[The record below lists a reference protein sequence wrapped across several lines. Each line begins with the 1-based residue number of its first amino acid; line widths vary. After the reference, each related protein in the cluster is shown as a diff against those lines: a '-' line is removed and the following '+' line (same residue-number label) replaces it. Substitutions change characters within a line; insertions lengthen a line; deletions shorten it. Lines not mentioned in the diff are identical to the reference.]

1 MSAPSPLTTD
11 ERQPAETLY
20 VTDAEL
26 IRRSGIPVH
35 KARRLIAELDRLP
48 SGFPPKDKLCGNRRY
63 WPAVK
68 EFFANRTAKLASP
81 QRRIGN
87 ERAA

>member
-1 MSAPSPLTTD
+1 MN
-11 ERQPAETLY
+11 EIGEAETLY

-35 KARRLIAELDRLP
+35 KARLLISELDRLP

-68 EFFANRTAKLASP
+68 DFFANRTAKLLAP
-81 QRRIGN
+81 QRRTSN
-87 ERAA
+87 DKAA